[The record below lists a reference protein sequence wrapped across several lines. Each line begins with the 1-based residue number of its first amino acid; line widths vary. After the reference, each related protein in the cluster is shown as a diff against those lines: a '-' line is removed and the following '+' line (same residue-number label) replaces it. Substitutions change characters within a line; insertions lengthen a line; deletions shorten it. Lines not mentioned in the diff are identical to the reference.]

1 MSDAPIAA
9 RYYPPSGDAHGHPVL
24 LGWEGGHLLVAPEDS
39 DPFRVRAAALRAEA
53 RGFNHSQWALAWP
66 GEGGEHLLIIADAA
80 IAPLRAAA
88 PALFA
93 AGTQTQ
99 RKTRRHF
106 GLGVTLLI
114 LLPLLLI
121 ASIFLAVEPLANRVV
136 DHIPPSVE
144 NQIGEAVLARTR
156 LDSKL
161 IEQGAAVDA
170 LQIIGKRLARP
181 GENLRFYL
189 AERPDINAFA
199 APGGVVVV
207 YSGLM
212 KQAGSAE
219 EVAGVLSHEIAHV
232 ELRHSLRQIV
242 RSAGLRVIVSALFG
256 DYGALGSWGAQLG
269 ELKFSRDAE
278 READARGLQR
288 LAEAHID
295 PQGMLRFFETLARSE
310 SGAASVVP
318 TVFST
323 HPATAERIDTLRQAL
338 ALHAKEGL
346 SPIPVNWEN
355 VRQSLPQAKR

>member
-1 MSDAPIAA
+1 MSDAPISA
-9 RYYPPSGDAHGHPVL
+9 RYYPPSGDAHGHPAL
-24 LGWEGGHLLVAPEDS
+24 LRWESGHLLVAPEDS
-39 DPFRVRAAALRAEA
+39 DQLRISAAALRAEA
-53 RGFNHSQWALAWP
+53 RGFNHSQWAIAWP
-66 GEGGEHLLIIADAA
+66 GEGGEHLLIVADHA

-93 AGTQTQ
+93 AGAHAQH
-99 RKTRRHF
+99 KTHRRF

-121 ASIFLAVEPLANRVV
+121 AGIFLAIEPLADRVV
-136 DHIPPSVE
+136 EHIPPSIE

-161 IEQGAAVDA
+161 IEQGPALDA
-170 LQIIGKRLARP
+170 LQLIGKRLARP

-207 YSGLM
+207 YSGLI
-212 KQAGSAE
+212 KQASSAE
-219 EVAGVLSHEIAHV
+219 DVAGVLAHEIAHV

-288 LAEAHID
+288 LAEARIA

-310 SGAASVVP
+310 SSATSAVP

-323 HPATAERIDTLRQAL
+323 HPATAERIDTLRKAL
-338 ALHAKEGL
+338 AQHSAGDVA
-346 SPIPVNWEN
+346 PIPVNWDR
-355 VRQSLPQAKR
+355 VRQSLLPAAR

>member
-1 MSDAPIAA
+1 VSAAPISA
-9 RYYPPSGDAHGHPVL
+9 RYYPPSGDAHGHPAL
-24 LGWEGGHLLVAPEDS
+24 LRWEGGHLLVAPEDAE
-39 DPFRVRAAALRAEA
+39 PLRVRAAALRAEA
-53 RGFNHSQWALAWP
+53 RGFNHSQWAIAWP
-66 GEGGEHLLIIADAA
+66 GDGGEHLLIVADAA

-93 AGTQTQ
+93 PGAHAQ
-99 RKTRRHF
+99 RKTHRRF
-106 GLGVTLLI
+106 GLGVMALI

-121 ASIFLAVEPLANRVV
+121 AGIFLAVEPLADRVV
-136 DHIPPSVE
+136 EHIPPSIE

-161 IEQGAAVDA
+161 IEQGPAVDA
-170 LQIIGKRLARP
+170 LQVIGKRLARP

-207 YSGLM
+207 YSGLL
-212 KQAGSAE
+212 KQATSAE
-219 EVAGVLSHEIAHV
+219 DVAGVLAHEIAHV

-256 DYGALGSWGAQLG
+256 DYGALGGWSARLG

-288 LAEAHID
+288 LAEARID
-295 PQGMLRFFETLARSE
+295 PQGMLRFFESLARSE
-310 SGAASVVP
+310 SSTTSAVP

-323 HPATAERIDTLRQAL
+323 HPATAERIERLREALAKHPAGTTQPIPLDWQAVRQAL
-338 ALHAKEGL
+338 PAPK
-346 SPIPVNWEN
+346 P
-355 VRQSLPQAKR
+355 